1 MSVTVVA
8 DEKKSVALPGAKP
21 GDRFDL
27 QVISEGK
34 ILLTPLTSSST
45 QPAAVRVEKKDGFT
59 VGILDRPIDE
69 KALSEALN
77 EFP

>member
-1 MSVTVVA
+1 MTVVA
-8 DEKKSVALPGAKP
+8 DEKKSVTLPGAKP

-34 ILLTPLTSSST
+34 ILLTPLASS
-45 QPAAVRVEKKDGFT
+45 PAHPAVVRIEKKDGFT
-59 VGILDRPIDE
+59 VGALDRPIDD
-69 KALSEALN
+69 KALSEALH

>member
-1 MSVTVVA
+1 MTVVA
-8 DEKKSVALPGAKP
+8 DEKKSVTLPGAKP

-34 ILLTPLTSSST
+34 ILLTPLASTQT
-45 QPAAVRVEKKDGFT
+45 QPAAVRVEKKNGFT
-59 VGILDRPIDE
+59 VGVLNQPIDE

>member
-1 MSVTVVA
+1 MTVIA
-8 DEKKSVALPGAKP
+8 DKKKSVILPTAKP

-34 ILLTPLTSSST
+34 ILLIPL
-45 QPAAVRVEKKDGFT
+45 AAAPKSANVKIEKKDGFT
-59 VGILDRPIDE
+59 VGVLDRPINE
-69 KALSEALN
+69 QAIKEALI

>member
-1 MSVTVVA
+1 MTVIA
-8 DEKKSVALPGAKP
+8 DEKKSVILPTARP

-34 ILLTPLTSSST
+34 IVLVPLAGASK
-45 QPAAVRVEKKDGFT
+45 PANVTIEKKDGFT
-59 VGILDRPIDE
+59 VGVLDQPIDE
-69 KALSEALN
+69 QAIKEALN

>member
-1 MSVTVVA
+1 MTVVA
-8 DEKKSVALPGAKP
+8 DEKNSVTLPTAKP

-34 ILLTPLTSSST
+34 ILLTPLSST
-45 QPAAVRVEKKDGFT
+45 SAQSGNVRIEKKDGFT
-59 VGILDRPIDE
+59 VGVLDHSIDE
-69 KALSEALN
+69 PALSEALN

>member
-1 MSVTVVA
+1 MTVIA
-8 DEKKSVALPGAKP
+8 DEKKSVTLPGAKP

-27 QVISEGK
+27 QVINEGK
-34 ILLTPLTSSST
+34 ILLTPLDTASART
-45 QPAAVRVEKKDGFT
+45 AVVRIEKKEGFT
-59 VGILDRPIDE
+59 VGVLDRPIDD

>member
-1 MSVTVVA
+1 MTIVA
-8 DEKKSVALPGAKP
+8 DDKKSVALPGAKP

-27 QVISEGK
+27 QVITEGK
-34 ILLTPLTSSST
+34 ILLTPLGASPAQPTS
-45 QPAAVRVEKKDGFT
+45 VRIEKKDGFT
-59 VGILDRPIDE
+59 VGVLDRPIDE

>member
-1 MSVTVVA
+1 MTVVA
-8 DEKKSVALPGAKP
+8 DEKKSVTLPGAEP

-34 ILLTPLTSSST
+34 ILLTPLGAI
-45 QPAAVRVEKKDGFT
+45 PAQSATVRIEKKAGFT
-59 VGILDRPIDE
+59 VGVLDRPIDE

>member
-1 MSVTVVA
+1 MTVVA
-8 DEKKSVALPGAKP
+8 DEKKSVTLPSAKP

-34 ILLTPLTSSST
+34 ILLTPLGSSST
-45 QPAAVRVEKKDGFT
+45 QSVNVRIEKKDGFT

-69 KALSEALN
+69 QALSEALN

>member
-1 MSVTVVA
+1 MTVVA
-8 DEKKSVALPGAKP
+8 DEKKSVLLPGAKP

-34 ILLTPLTSSST
+34 ILLTPLDSAPA
-45 QPAAVRVEKKDGFT
+45 QPLSVRIEKKDGFT
-59 VGILDRPIDE
+59 VGVLDRPIDE